1 MPEIPGFFVAALAVI
16 ASILIYVFAW
26 RATRASSMVVKSV
39 VRLGLLILIAVP
51 VAGTMLVGSDLRK
64 GGQNVDS
71 RLATDT
77 PADAKR
83 VERAPRRGARRAR
96 TRKKRAAR
104 ETVSRPYRM
113 EAPASPPAAANGGT
127 DVDRNGGGAGM
138 APAARIPNLGGPGAG
153 APPSVSMAPP
163 PPPPPLPPSLESTLP
178 DVSPPM
184 AGAQP
189 MPPAVAP
196 TMEAAEAAAPVA
208 RRAPE
213 PSIMA
218 QPREAEPTV
227 EFEMRA
233 PAPEALSA
241 EDTAGAAP
249 AAPMSAEPEPSAAAV
264 DTNKDFDVVPVFYG
278 TDREVEPDP
287 MRLVYNSE
295 RGRRLDLGRA
305 LVTVPK
311 NHEVPMIERP
321 WVIRIPYFD
330 VTIYE
335 EDEDPKEH
343 FTIKDIKALTKEEF
357 LRLTR
362 ERLAKSAR
370 FKDHAIL
377 FVHGYNT
384 SFDHALYRAA
394 QISYDLEFDGA
405 AFIYSWPSGGAVASY
420 TYDRESAGQAQPY
433 LRKFLDL
440 IVKQSGAKT
449 ISIIAHSMGTQPL
462 LEVLKDLK
470 STAPDELVISQ
481 IILAAPDVDADTFT
495 NLAHR
500 IEGLAKGVTLYAAS
514 NDRALI
520 VSRNFWQNPRA
531 GDVPASG
538 PLIVPGIDTIDVTA
552 ASTDTFALNHSG
564 YAENNELLED
574 IGVLIEKGLR
584 PPDQR
589 LDKLKLITTEKGDY
603 WRFTRG
609 P

>member
-1 MPEIPGFFVAALAVI
+1 MPEIPSVFIAALAVI
-16 ASILIYVFAW
+16 AAILIYVFAW

-51 VAGTMLVGSDLRK
+51 VAGTMLVGSDLRG

-71 RLATDT
+71 RLVTET
-77 PADAKR
+77 PADAERK
-83 VERAPRRGARRAR
+83 ERAAERSARRAR
-96 TRKKRAAR
+96 TKEKRAAR
-104 ETVSRPYRM
+104 ETASRRYRM
-113 EAPASPPAAANGGT
+113 EAPAAPPAAANGGT
-127 DVDRNGGGAGM
+127 EAARNGGGGGAGM

-153 APPSVSMAPP
+153 APPPVSMAPSSP
-163 PPPPPLPPSLESTLP
+163 PPSLESTLP

-184 AGAQP
+184 AGAPP
-189 MPPAVAP
+189 MPPAVEPALEAP
-196 TMEAAEAAAPVA
+196 EAAAPAA

-213 PSIMA
+213 PTIMA

-233 PAPEALSA
+233 LAPEALSA
-241 EDTAGAAP
+241 EDAAGAAP
-249 AAPMSAEPEPSAAAV
+249 AAPMSAEPGPSAAVV

-357 LRLTR
+357 LRLAR

-384 SFDHALYRAA
+384 SFDHALYRTA

-433 LRKFLDL
+433 LREFLDL

-449 ISIIAHSMGTQPL
+449 ISVIAHSMGTQPL

-481 IILAAPDVDADTFT
+481 LILAAPDVDADTFT

-520 VSRNFWQNPRA
+520 VSRNFWQNSRA

-564 YAENNELLED
+564 YAENNELLDD
-574 IGVLIEKGLR
+574 IGALIEKGLR

-589 LDKLKLITTEKGDY
+589 LDKLKRITTEKGDY
-603 WRFTRG
+603 WRYTRG

>member
-1 MPEIPGFFVAALAVI
+1 
-16 ASILIYVFAW
+16 
-26 RATRASSMVVKSV
+26 
-39 VRLGLLILIAVP
+39 
-51 VAGTMLVGSDLRK
+51 
-64 GGQNVDS
+64 
-71 RLATDT
+71 
-77 PADAKR
+77 
-83 VERAPRRGARRAR
+83 
-96 TRKKRAAR
+96 
-104 ETVSRPYRM
+104 
-113 EAPASPPAAANGGT
+113 
-127 DVDRNGGGAGM
+127 
-138 APAARIPNLGGPGAG
+138 
-153 APPSVSMAPP
+153 
-163 PPPPPLPPSLESTLP
+163 
-178 DVSPPM
+178 
-184 AGAQP
+184 
-189 MPPAVAP
+189 
-196 TMEAAEAAAPVA
+196 
-208 RRAPE
+208 
-213 PSIMA
+213 MA
-218 QPREAEPTV
+218 QPSEAEPTV

-249 AAPMSAEPEPSAAAV
+249 AAPMSAEPGPSVAAV

-470 STAPDELVISQ
+470 STAPDELIISQ

-574 IGVLIEKGLR
+574 IGVLIEKGVR

-589 LDKLKLITTEKGDY
+589 LDKLKRITTEKGDY

>member
-1 MPEIPGFFVAALAVI
+1 MPEIPGVIIAALAVI
-16 ASILIYVFAW
+16 AAIIIYVLAW
-26 RATRASSMVVKSV
+26 RATRASSIVVKSV
-39 VRLGLLILIAVP
+39 VRVGLLIVVAVP
-51 VAGTMLVGSDLRK
+51 VAGAMLVGSDRRDTFE
-64 GGQNVDS
+64 NVDS
-71 RLATDT
+71 RLAPETS
-77 PADAKR
+77 ADAERMDGAAKR
-83 VERAPRRGARRAR
+83 TARRAP
-96 TRKKRAAR
+96 TRAKRAAR
-104 ETVSRPYRM
+104 ETISRPYRM
-113 EAPASPPAAANGGT
+113 EAPASPPAGANGGT
-127 DVDRNGGGAGM
+127 EAARNGGGAGM
-138 APAARIPNLGGPGAG
+138 APAARIPDLGGPGAG
-153 APPSVSMAPP
+153 APPPASMAPP
-163 PPPPPLPPSLESTLP
+163 PPAPPLESTLP

-184 AGAQP
+184 AGA
-189 MPPAVAP
+189 PPTPEPA
-196 TMEAAEAAAPVA
+196 MEAPEAAAPAA

-213 PSIMA
+213 PTIMA

-233 PAPEALSA
+233 PAPDALSA
-241 EDTAGAAP
+241 KDAAGADP
-249 AAPMSAEPEPSAAAV
+249 AAPMSTEPRSSAAAA

-278 TDREVEPDP
+278 TDREVESDP
-287 MRLVYNSE
+287 KRLVYNSE

-311 NHEVPMIERP
+311 SHEVPLIERP
-321 WVIRIPYFD
+321 WAIRIPYFD

-335 EDEDPKEH
+335 EEEDPKEH

-357 LRLTR
+357 LRLAR

-384 SFDHALYRAA
+384 SFDHALYRTA

-433 LRKFLDL
+433 LREFLDL

-449 ISIIAHSMGTQPL
+449 ISVIAHSMGNQPL

-495 NLAHR
+495 NLANR

-564 YAENNELLED
+564 YAENNELLDD
-574 IGVLIEKGLR
+574 IGALIEKGLR

-589 LDKLKLITTEKGDY
+589 LDKLKRVTTDKGDY
-603 WRFTRG
+603 WRYTRG

>member
-1 MPEIPGFFVAALAVI
+1 MPEIPGVFIAVLAIIAA
-16 ASILIYVFAW
+16 ILIYLLAW

-39 VRLGLLILIAVP
+39 VRVGLLILIAVP
-51 VAGTMLVGSDLRK
+51 VAGTMLVGSGLRDTFEK
-64 GGQNVDS
+64 VDS

-77 PADAKR
+77 PAAAER
-83 VERAPRRGARRAR
+83 MERAPERAARRAR
-96 TRKKRAAR
+96 TKEKRAAR

-127 DVDRNGGGAGM
+127 EAARNGGGAGM

-153 APPSVSMAPP
+153 ASPPVSMASR
-163 PPPPPLPPSLESTLP
+163 PLLPSLESTLP

-184 AGAQP
+184 VGAQP
-189 MPPAVAP
+189 MPPAVEPA
-196 TMEAAEAAAPVA
+196 MEAPEAAAPAA

-213 PSIMA
+213 PTIMA

-241 EDTAGAAP
+241 EDGAGAAP
-249 AAPMSAEPEPSAAAV
+249 AAPMSAEPAPSAAAV

-321 WVIRIPYFD
+321 WVIRIPYFN

-343 FTIKDIKALTKEEF
+343 FTIKDITALTKEEF

-449 ISIIAHSMGTQPL
+449 ISIVAHSMGTQPL

-470 STAPDELVISQ
+470 STAPDELIISQ

>member
-1 MPEIPGFFVAALAVI
+1 
-16 ASILIYVFAW
+16 
-26 RATRASSMVVKSV
+26 
-39 VRLGLLILIAVP
+39 
-51 VAGTMLVGSDLRK
+51 
-64 GGQNVDS
+64 
-71 RLATDT
+71 
-77 PADAKR
+77 
-83 VERAPRRGARRAR
+83 
-96 TRKKRAAR
+96 
-104 ETVSRPYRM
+104 
-113 EAPASPPAAANGGT
+113 
-127 DVDRNGGGAGM
+127 
-138 APAARIPNLGGPGAG
+138 
-153 APPSVSMAPP
+153 
-163 PPPPPLPPSLESTLP
+163 
-178 DVSPPM
+178 
-184 AGAQP
+184 
-189 MPPAVAP
+189 
-196 TMEAAEAAAPVA
+196 
-208 RRAPE
+208 
-213 PSIMA
+213 
-218 QPREAEPTV
+218 
-227 EFEMRA
+227 
-233 PAPEALSA
+233 
-241 EDTAGAAP
+241 
-249 AAPMSAEPEPSAAAV
+249 
-264 DTNKDFDVVPVFYG
+264 
-278 TDREVEPDP
+278 

-433 LRKFLDL
+433 LREFLDL

-470 STAPDELVISQ
+470 STAPGELMISQ

-574 IGVLIEKGLR
+574 IGVLIEKGVR

-589 LDKLKLITTEKGDY
+589 LDKLKRITTEKGDY